1 MLHGGHGYWFLLGF
15 SWQGIYLCKTLF
27 CNSNRIENLFMKD
40 RHSSGVGIVTR
51 DHTLKQNKRILTELE
66 AVKHI
71 PAQDNKP
78 NTGFVTF
85 LSLDKEVSQTPGPSS
100 SSQMRDRKIVF
111 ETAFT
116 NNNQNY
122 F

>member
-1 MLHGGHGYWFLLGF
+1 
-15 SWQGIYLCKTLF
+15 
-27 CNSNRIENLFMKD
+27 MKD
-40 RHSSGVGIVTR
+40 RHSSGVGMVTR
-51 DHTLKQNKRILTELE
+51 DHILKQNKRILTELE

-78 NTGFVTF
+78 NTGFVAF
-85 LSLDKEVSQTPGPSS
+85 LFLDKEVSQTPGPSL
-100 SSQMRDRKIVF
+100 SSQMSGRKIVF

-116 NNNQNY
+116 KNNQNY